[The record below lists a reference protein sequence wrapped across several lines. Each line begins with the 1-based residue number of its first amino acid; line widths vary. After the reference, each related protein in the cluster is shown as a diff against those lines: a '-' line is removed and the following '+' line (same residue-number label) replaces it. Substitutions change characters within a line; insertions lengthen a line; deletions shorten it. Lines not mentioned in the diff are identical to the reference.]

1 MERLKRIIIVIGSIF
16 GLLIGLIKI
25 YKQEGKSETIRSSD
39 RYDQEVYDDCGGDC
53 GGDSC
58 GRDDCSDCSAE
69 LQNRS
74 IEEREISAPREVK
87 HKRRT
92 FRFTKFHGGNKRD
105 RSKKG

>member
-25 YKQEGKSETIRSSD
+25 YKQEDERETIRSSD
-39 RYDQEVYDDCGGDC
+39 RYDQEVYDDCGGDGC
-53 GGDSC
+53 GW
-58 GRDDCSDCSAE
+58 DDCSDCRPV
-69 LQNRS
+69 LQNGS

-87 HKRRT
+87 HKRRI
-92 FRFTKFHGGNKRD
+92 FRFTKLHVGNKRD